1 MYAYF
6 DELGILRELV
16 NDTILRKGNNNSNK
30 VYVYFDNV
38 STIDGV
44 DFSFLKNGETESIYR
59 VGTKVRTCI
68 PYNKDRTLTY
78 FKEEKY
84 YDFYECD
91 LDIELLNVDGL
102 LKISASAYYTSGEK
116 KVALTLGEILVNVEN
131 SSVKVSTSI
140 TESDFAYLK
149 GIIATMEAL
158 NSNAITG
165 YVATLPPATNF
176 KENDIVALAKNGE
189 IRFYKVADDTFSLLA
204 YPSSVVANVST
215 AVDTPD
221 CTSLKI
227 GNTTYKVAG
236 PNYVLQQIA
245 KVYQNSAEV
254 VSSVDDV
261 VNEGVLYLVG
271 TTSPYDIYI
280 LENGQKIKLG
290 STQIDLSNYYT
301 KEEVNNTFA
310 TISELDNY
318 ITSAECEAT
327 YMPLTERANLQDKLV
342 SGFNIATINEQSLL
356 AQNKNFDLV
365 EKTTYESDKLNIP
378 TKLSVLNGDTVYL
391 NHNDTT
397 LPSSSVAFARI
408 NNKPIVANSLLDL
421 PTINFAVSEPL
432 TIDLPTTSGTN
443 ATIFEEMIQ
452 DPNSPMRTIVHIL
465 YNDKD
470 LYFRIKS
477 YDNTTYTFILTC
489 EYVDT
494 INNKETFVI
503 HTLKV
508 SKENGAYNM
517 TTKYINL

>member
-30 VYVYFDNV
+30 VYVYFDNL

-59 VGTKVRTCI
+59 VGTKVRTKI

-84 YDFYECD
+84 YDFYECN

-102 LKISASAYYTSGEK
+102 LHISASAYYTSGEQ
-116 KVALTLGEILVNVEN
+116 KVVLTLGEILVNVEN
-131 SSVKVSTSI
+131 SSVKI
-140 TESDFAYLK
+140 TTTITDSEYSYLK
-149 GIIATMEAL
+149 GIITTMEAL

-165 YVATLPPATNF
+165 YVATLPSVTNF

-189 IRFYKVADDTFSLLA
+189 IQFYKVANDTFSLLA
-204 YPSSVVANVST
+204 YPSSVEANVT
-215 AVDTPD
+215 ASFDDPD

-227 GNTTYKVAG
+227 GNKIYKVAG

-245 KVYQNSAEV
+245 KVYQNSCEV

-261 VNEGVLYLVG
+261 INEGVIYLVG

-280 LENGQKIKLG
+280 LEKGTKIKLG
-290 STQIDLSNYYT
+290 STTIDLSNYYT
-301 KEEVNNTFA
+301 KEETNNTFA
-310 TISELDNY
+310 TRSELNNY
-318 ITSAECEAT
+318 ITSAECETT
-327 YMPLTERANLQDKLV
+327 YIPQTERNNLQDKLV
-342 SGFNIATINEQSLL
+342 SGFNIATINETSLL
-356 AQNKNFDLV
+356 EQNKNFSLV
-365 EKTTYESDKLNIP
+365 ETATYESDKLNIP
-378 TKLSVLNGDTVYL
+378 TKLKTSDNLILL
-391 NHNDTT
+391 NHNDTS
-397 LPSSSVAFARI
+397 LPSSSIAVSMI
-408 NNKPIVANSLLDL
+408 NGKKIVADSNTGL
-421 PTINFAVSEPL
+421 PTFNIEVAEPL
-432 TIDLPTTSGTN
+432 MIYLPNTSGVD
-443 ATIFEEMIQ
+443 ASKFVEMID
-452 DPNSPMRTIVHIL
+452 DPNSPMRTIVEVP
-465 YNDKD
+465 YNDKT

-494 INNKETFVI
+494 INNKETFVV

-517 TTKYINL
+517 TTKFINL

>member
-30 VYVYFDNV
+30 VYVYFDNL

-44 DFSFLKNGETESIYR
+44 DFSFLKNGQTESIYR
-59 VGTKVRTCI
+59 VGTKVRTKI

-102 LKISASAYYTSGEK
+102 LHISASAYYTSGEQ
-116 KVALTLGEILVNVEN
+116 KVVLTLGEILVNVEN
-131 SSVKVSTSI
+131 SSVKI
-140 TESDFAYLK
+140 TTTITDSEYSYLK
-149 GIIATMEAL
+149 GIITTMEAL

-165 YVATLPPATNF
+165 YVATLPNVSNF

-189 IRFYKVADDTFSLLA
+189 IQFYKVANDTFSLLA
-204 YPSSVVANVST
+204 YPSSVSANVST

-227 GNTTYKVAG
+227 GNAIYKVAG
-236 PNYVLQQIA
+236 PNYVLQQIT

-261 VNEGVLYLVG
+261 INEGVLYLVG

-280 LENGQKIKLG
+280 LEKGVKIKLG
-290 STQIDLSNYYT
+290 STSIDLSNYYT
-301 KEEVNNTFA
+301 KEETNNTFA
-310 TISELDNY
+310 TLTELANY
-318 ITSAECEAT
+318 ITSAECETT
-327 YMPLTERANLQDKLV
+327 YMPLNERNNLQDKLV
-342 SGFNIATINEQSLL
+342 SGFNIATINETSLL
-356 AQNKNFDLV
+356 AQNKNFSLV
-365 EKTTYESDKLNIP
+365 ETATYESDKLNIP
-378 TKLSVLNGDTVYL
+378 TKLKTSDNLILL
-391 NHNDTT
+391 NHNDTS
-397 LPSSSVAFARI
+397 LPSSSIAVSMI
-408 NNKPIVANSLLDL
+408 NGKKIVADSNTTL
-421 PTINFAVSEPL
+421 PTFNIEVAEPL
-432 TIDLPTTSGTN
+432 NIFLPNTSGVDASKFT
-443 ATIFEEMIQ
+443 EMID
-452 DPNSPMRTIVHIL
+452 DPNSPMRTIVEVP
-465 YNDKD
+465 YNDKT

-477 YDNTTYTFILTC
+477 YDNTTYNFILTC

-494 INNKETFVI
+494 INSQETFVI
-503 HTLKV
+503 HTLKI

>member
-59 VGTKVRTCI
+59 VGTKVRTKI

-102 LKISASAYYTSGEK
+102 LHISASAYYTSGEQ
-116 KVALTLGEILVNVEN
+116 KVVLTLGEILVNVEN
-131 SSVKVSTSI
+131 SSVKI
-140 TESDFAYLK
+140 TTTITDSEFSYLK
-149 GIIATMEAL
+149 GIISTMEAL

-165 YVATLPPATNF
+165 YVATLPSVTNF

-189 IRFYKVADDTFSLLA
+189 IQFYKVANDTFSLLA
-204 YPSSVVANVST
+204 YPSSVTANVT
-215 AVDTPD
+215 AGFNDPD

-227 GNTTYKVAG
+227 GNKIYKVAG

-245 KVYQNSAEV
+245 KVYQNSYEV

-261 VNEGVLYLVG
+261 RNEGVMYLVG
-271 TTSPYDIYI
+271 TTSPYDLYI
-280 LENGQKIKLG
+280 IENGQKIKLG
-290 STQIDLSNYYT
+290 DTNVDLSDYYT
-301 KEEVNNTFA
+301 KEQVDNTFA
-310 TISELDNY
+310 TLSELDNY
-318 ITSAECEAT
+318 ITSAECEMT
-327 YMPLTERANLQDKLV
+327 YIPLTDKANLQDKLV
-342 SGFNIATINEQSLL
+342 SGFNIATINETSLL
-356 AQNKNFDLV
+356 AQNKNFSLV
-365 EKTTYESDKLNIP
+365 ETATYESDKLNIP
-378 TKLSVLNGDTVYL
+378 TGLKTSDNLIMLR
-391 NHNDTT
+391 HNDTN
-397 LPSSSVAFARI
+397 LPSSSIAVSMI
-408 NNKPIVANSLLDL
+408 NGKKIVADSNVAL
-421 PTINFAVSEPL
+421 PAFNIEVAEPL
-432 TIDLPTTSGTN
+432 TIDLPSTSGVIN
-443 ATIFEEMIQ
+443 ATKFEEMIN
-452 DPNSPMRTIVHIL
+452 DRNSPMRTIVLIN

-494 INNKETFVI
+494 INSQETFVI

-517 TTKYINL
+517 TTKFINL

>member
-30 VYVYFDNV
+30 VYVYFDNL

-59 VGTKVRTCI
+59 VGTKVRTKI

-102 LKISASAYYTSGEK
+102 LHISASAYYTSGSEK
-116 KVALTLGEILVNVEN
+116 VVLTLGEILVNVEN

-140 TESDFAYLK
+140 TDSEFSYLK

-189 IRFYKVADDTFSLLA
+189 IQFYQVANDTFSLLA
-204 YPSSVVANVST
+204 YPSSVEANVP
-215 AVDTPD
+215 AGFNDPD

-227 GNTTYKVAG
+227 GNAIYKVAG
-236 PNYVLQQIA
+236 PKYVLEQIA
-245 KVYQNSAEV
+245 KVYQNSCEV

-261 VNEGVLYLVG
+261 INEGVIYLVG
-271 TTSPYDIYI
+271 TTNPYDIYI

-290 STQIDLSNYYT
+290 STSIDLSNYYT
-301 KEEVNNTFA
+301 KEEANNTFA
-310 TISELDNY
+310 PLTELANY
-318 ITSAECEAT
+318 ITSAECAAT
-327 YMPLTERANLQDKLV
+327 YMPLTERNNLQDKLV
-342 SGFNIATINEQSLL
+342 SGFNIATINETSLL
-356 AQNKNFDLV
+356 AQNKNFELV

-378 TKLSVLNGDTVYL
+378 TKLKTSDNLILL
-391 NHNDTT
+391 NHNDTS
-397 LPSSSVAFARI
+397 LPSSSIAVSMI
-408 NNKPIVANSLLDL
+408 NGKKIVADDNMGL
-421 PTINFAVSEPL
+421 PTYNFEIAEPL
-432 TIDLPTTSGTN
+432 NIFLPNTSGVDASKFT
-443 ATIFEEMIQ
+443 EMID
-452 DPNSPMRTIVHIL
+452 DPNSPMRTIVEVP
-465 YNDKD
+465 YNDKN
-470 LYFRIKS
+470 LYFRIKA

-489 EYVDT
+489 EYVDLV
-494 INNKETFVI
+494 NSQETFVI

-517 TTKYINL
+517 TTKFINL

>member
-30 VYVYFDNV
+30 VYVYFDNL

-44 DFSFLKNGETESIYR
+44 DFSFLKNGQTESIYR
-59 VGTKVRTCI
+59 VGTKVRTKI

-102 LKISASAYYTSGEK
+102 LHISASAYYTSGEQ
-116 KVALTLGEILVNVEN
+116 KVVLTLGEILVNVEN
-131 SSVKVSTSI
+131 SSVKI
-140 TESDFAYLK
+140 TTTITDSEYSYLK
-149 GIIATMEAL
+149 GIITTMEAL

-165 YVATLPPATNF
+165 YVATLPSATNF

-189 IRFYKVADDTFSLLA
+189 IQFYKVANDTFSLLA
-204 YPSSVVANVST
+204 YPSSVSANVST

-227 GNTTYKVAG
+227 GNAIYKVAG

-261 VNEGVLYLVG
+261 INEGVLYLVG

-280 LENGQKIKLG
+280 LENGVKIKLG
-290 STQIDLSNYYT
+290 STSIDLSNYYT
-301 KEEVNNTFA
+301 KEEANNTFA
-310 TISELDNY
+310 TLSELNNY
-318 ITSAECEAT
+318 ITSAECETT
-327 YMPLTERANLQDKLV
+327 YMPLTERNNLQDKLV
-342 SGFNIATINEQSLL
+342 SGFNIATINETSLL
-356 AQNKNFDLV
+356 AQNKNFSLV
-365 EKTTYESDKLNIP
+365 ETATYESDKLNIP
-378 TKLSVLNGDTVYL
+378 TKLKTSDNLILL
-391 NHNDTT
+391 NHNDTS
-397 LPSSSVAFARI
+397 LPSSSIAVSMI
-408 NNKPIVANSLLDL
+408 NGKKIVADSNTTL
-421 PTINFAVSEPL
+421 PTFNIEVAEPL
-432 TIDLPTTSGTN
+432 NIFLPNTSGVDASKFT
-443 ATIFEEMIQ
+443 EMID
-452 DPNSPMRTIVHIL
+452 DPNSPMRTIVEVP
-465 YNDKD
+465 YNDKT

-477 YDNTTYTFILTC
+477 YDNTTYNFILTC

-494 INNKETFVI
+494 VNGQETFVI

>member
-6 DELGILRELV
+6 DEQGILRELV

-30 VYVYFDNV
+30 VYVYFDNL

-44 DFSFLKNGETESIYR
+44 DFSFLKNGQTESIYR
-59 VGTKVRTCI
+59 VGTKVRTKI

-102 LKISASAYYTSGEK
+102 LHISASAYYTSGEQ
-116 KVALTLGEILVNVEN
+116 KVVLTLGEILVNVEN
-131 SSVKVSTSI
+131 SSVKI
-140 TESDFAYLK
+140 TTTITDSEYSYLK
-149 GIIATMEAL
+149 GIIITMEAL

-165 YVATLPPATNF
+165 YVATLPSATNF

-189 IRFYKVADDTFSLLA
+189 IQFYKVANDTFSLLA
-204 YPSSVVANVST
+204 YPSSVSANVST

-227 GNTTYKVAG
+227 GNAIYKVAG

-271 TTSPYDIYI
+271 TQSPYDIYI
-280 LENGQKIKLG
+280 LEKGVKIKLG
-290 STQIDLSNYYT
+290 STSIDLSNYYT
-301 KEEVNNTFA
+301 KEETNNTFA
-310 TISELDNY
+310 TLTELANY
-318 ITSAECEAT
+318 ITSAECETT
-327 YMPLTERANLQDKLV
+327 YMPLTERNNLQDKLV
-342 SGFNIATINEQSLL
+342 SGFNIATINETSLL
-356 AQNKNFDLV
+356 AQNKNFSLV
-365 EKTTYESDKLNIP
+365 ETATYESDKLNIP
-378 TKLSVLNGDTVYL
+378 TKLKTSDNLILL
-391 NHNDTT
+391 NHNDTS
-397 LPSSSVAFARI
+397 LPSSSIAVSMI
-408 NNKPIVANSLLDL
+408 NGKKIVADSNTTL
-421 PTINFAVSEPL
+421 PTFNIEVAEPL
-432 TIDLPTTSGTN
+432 NIFLPNTSGVD
-443 ATIFEEMIQ
+443 ATKFEEMIQ
-452 DPNSPMRTIVHIL
+452 DPNSPMRTIVEVL
-465 YNDKD
+465 YNDKT

-494 INNKETFVI
+494 VNGQETFVI

>member
-30 VYVYFDNV
+30 VYVYFDNL

-44 DFSFLKNGETESIYR
+44 DFSFLKNGQTESIYR
-59 VGTKVRTCI
+59 VGTKVRTKI

-102 LKISASAYYTSGEK
+102 LHISASAYYTSGEQ
-116 KVALTLGEILVNVEN
+116 KVVLTLGEILVNVEN
-131 SSVKVSTSI
+131 SSVKI
-140 TESDFAYLK
+140 TTTITDSEYSYLK
-149 GIIATMEAL
+149 GIISTMEAL

-165 YVATLPPATNF
+165 YVATLPSATNF

-189 IRFYKVADDTFSLLA
+189 IQFYKVANDTFSLLA
-204 YPSSVVANVST
+204 YPSSVSANVST

-227 GNTTYKVAG
+227 GNAIYKVAG

-261 VNEGVLYLVG
+261 INEGVLYLVG
-271 TTSPYDIYI
+271 TQSPYDIYI
-280 LENGQKIKLG
+280 LEKGVKIKLG
-290 STQIDLSNYYT
+290 STSIDLSNYYT
-301 KEEVNNTFA
+301 KEETNNTFA
-310 TISELDNY
+310 TLSELNNY
-318 ITSAECEAT
+318 ITSAECETT
-327 YMPLTERANLQDKLV
+327 YMPLTERNNLQDKLV

-365 EKTTYESDKLNIP
+365 EKATYESDKLNIP
-378 TKLSVLNGDTVYL
+378 TKLKTSDNLILL
-391 NHNDTT
+391 NHNDTS
-397 LPSSSVAFARI
+397 LPSSSIAVSMI
-408 NNKPIVANSLLDL
+408 NGKKIVADSNTTL
-421 PTINFAVSEPL
+421 PTFNIEVAEPL
-432 TIDLPTTSGTN
+432 NIFLPNTSGVDASKFT
-443 ATIFEEMIQ
+443 EMID
-452 DPNSPMRTIVHIL
+452 DPNSPMRTIVEVP
-465 YNDKD
+465 YNDKT

-477 YDNTTYTFILTC
+477 YDNTTYNFILTC

-494 INNKETFVI
+494 INSQETFVI

-508 SKENGAYNM
+508 SKENGAYNI

>member
-30 VYVYFDNV
+30 VYVYFDNL

-44 DFSFLKNGETESIYR
+44 DFSFLKNGQTESIYR
-59 VGTKVRTCI
+59 VGTKVRTKI

-102 LKISASAYYTSGEK
+102 LHISASAYYTSGEQ
-116 KVALTLGEILVNVEN
+116 KVVLTLGEILVNVEN
-131 SSVKVSTSI
+131 SSVKI
-140 TESDFAYLK
+140 TTTITDSEYSYLK
-149 GIIATMEAL
+149 GIITTMEAL

-165 YVATLPPATNF
+165 YVATLPSATNF

-189 IRFYKVADDTFSLLA
+189 IQFYKVANDTFSLLA
-204 YPSSVVANVST
+204 YPSSVSANVST

-227 GNTTYKVAG
+227 GNAIYKVAG

-261 VNEGVLYLVG
+261 INEGVLYLVG
-271 TTSPYDIYI
+271 TQSPYDIYI
-280 LENGQKIKLG
+280 LEKGVKIKLG
-290 STQIDLSNYYT
+290 STSIDLSNYYT
-301 KEEVNNTFA
+301 KEEANNTFA
-310 TISELDNY
+310 TLSALNNY
-318 ITSAECEAT
+318 ITSAECETT
-327 YMPLTERANLQDKLV
+327 YMPLTERNNLQDKLV
-342 SGFNIATINEQSLL
+342 SGFNIATINETSLL
-356 AQNKNFDLV
+356 AQNKNFSLV
-365 EKTTYESDKLNIP
+365 ETATYESDKLNIP

-408 NNKPIVANSLLDL
+408 NDKPIVANSLINL
-421 PTINFAVSEPL
+421 PTVNIQVAEPL
-432 TIDLPTTSGTN
+432 TIDLPNTSGVN
-443 ATIFEEMIQ
+443 ATIFNEMIQ
-452 DPNSPMRTIVHIL
+452 DPNSPMRTIVHIT

-477 YDNTTYTFILTC
+477 YDNTTYNFILTC

-494 INNKETFVI
+494 INGQETFVI

>member
-30 VYVYFDNV
+30 VYVYFDNL

-59 VGTKVRTCI
+59 VGTKVRTKI

-102 LKISASAYYTSGEK
+102 LHISASAYYTSGSEK
-116 KVALTLGEILVNVEN
+116 VVLTLGEILVNVEN

-140 TESDFAYLK
+140 TDSEYSYLK
-149 GIIATMEAL
+149 GIITTMEAL

-165 YVATLPPATNF
+165 YVATLPSASNF

-189 IRFYKVADDTFSLLA
+189 IKFYQVANDTFSLLA
-204 YPSSVVANVST
+204 YPSSVEANVP
-215 AVDTPD
+215 AGFNDPD

-227 GNTTYKVAG
+227 GNAIYKVAG
-236 PNYVLQQIA
+236 PNFVLQQIA
-245 KVYQNSAEV
+245 KVYQNSCEV

-261 VNEGVLYLVG
+261 INEGVIYLVG

-280 LENGQKIKLG
+280 LEKGTKIKLG
-290 STQIDLSNYYT
+290 STTIDLSNYYT
-301 KEEVNNTFA
+301 KEETNNTFA
-310 TISELDNY
+310 PLTELANY
-318 ITSAECEAT
+318 ITSAECETT
-327 YMPLTERANLQDKLV
+327 YMPLTERNNLQDKLV

-356 AQNKNFDLV
+356 GQNKNFSLV
-365 EKTTYESDKLNIP
+365 ETATYESDKLNIP
-378 TKLSVLNGDTVYL
+378 TKLKTSDNLILL
-391 NHNDTT
+391 NHNDTN
-397 LPSSSVAFARI
+397 LPSSSIAVSMI
-408 NNKPIVANSLLDL
+408 NGKKIVADSNTGL
-421 PTINFAVSEPL
+421 PTYNFEVAEPL
-432 TIDLPTTSGTN
+432 NIFLPNTSGVDASKFT
-443 ATIFEEMIQ
+443 EMID
-452 DPNSPMRTIVHIL
+452 DPNSPMRTIVEVP
-465 YNDKD
+465 YNDKN

-489 EYVDT
+489 EYVDLV
-494 INNKETFVI
+494 NSQETFVI

-517 TTKYINL
+517 TTKFINL

>member
-30 VYVYFDNV
+30 VYVYFDNL

-44 DFSFLKNGETESIYR
+44 DFSFLKNGQTESIYR
-59 VGTKVRTCI
+59 VGTKVRTKI

-102 LKISASAYYTSGEK
+102 LHISASAYYTSGEQ
-116 KVALTLGEILVNVEN
+116 KVVLTLGEILVNVEN
-131 SSVKVSTSI
+131 SSVKI
-140 TESDFAYLK
+140 TTTITDSEYSYLK
-149 GIIATMEAL
+149 GIISTMEAL

-165 YVATLPPATNF
+165 YVATLPSATNF

-189 IRFYKVADDTFSLLA
+189 IQFYKVANDTFSLLA
-204 YPSSVVANVST
+204 YPSSVSANVST

-227 GNTTYKVAG
+227 GNTIYKVAG

-271 TTSPYDIYI
+271 TQSPYDIYI
-280 LENGQKIKLG
+280 LEKGVKIKLG
-290 STQIDLSNYYT
+290 STSIDLSNYYT
-301 KEEVNNTFA
+301 KEETNNTFA
-310 TISELDNY
+310 TLSELNNY
-318 ITSAECEAT
+318 ITSAECETT
-327 YMPLTERANLQDKLV
+327 YMPLTERNNLQDKLV
-342 SGFNIATINEQSLL
+342 SGFNIATINETSLL
-356 AQNKNFDLV
+356 AQNKNFSLV
-365 EKTTYESDKLNIP
+365 ETATYESDKLNIP
-378 TKLSVLNGDTVYL
+378 TKLKTSDNLILL
-391 NHNDTT
+391 NHNDTS
-397 LPSSSVAFARI
+397 LPSSSIAVSMI
-408 NNKPIVANSLLDL
+408 NGKKIVADSNTTL
-421 PTINFAVSEPL
+421 PTFNIEVAEPL
-432 TIDLPTTSGTN
+432 NIFLPNTSGVDASKFT
-443 ATIFEEMIQ
+443 EMID
-452 DPNSPMRTIVHIL
+452 DPNSPMRTIVEVL
-465 YNDKD
+465 YNDKT

-477 YDNTTYTFILTC
+477 YDNTTYNFILTC

-494 INNKETFVI
+494 VNGQETFVI

>member
-59 VGTKVRTCI
+59 VGTKVRTKI

-102 LKISASAYYTSGEK
+102 LRISASAYYTSGSEK
-116 KVALTLGEILVNVEN
+116 VVLTLGEILVNVEN
-131 SSVKVSTSI
+131 SSVKI
-140 TESDFAYLK
+140 TTTITDSEYSYLK
-149 GIIATMEAL
+149 GIITTMEAL

-165 YVATLPPATNF
+165 YVATLPSATNF

-189 IRFYKVADDTFSLLA
+189 IQFYKVANDTFSLLA
-204 YPSSVVANVST
+204 YPSSVTANVT
-215 AVDTPD
+215 ASFDDPD

-227 GNTTYKVAG
+227 GNKTYKVAG

-245 KVYQNSAEV
+245 KVYQNSCEV
-254 VSSVDDV
+254 VSSVDNV
-261 VNEGVLYLVG
+261 VNEGVIYLVG

-280 LENGQKIKLG
+280 LENGVKIKLG
-290 STQIDLSNYYT
+290 STSIDLSNYYT
-301 KEEVNNTFA
+301 KEEANNTFA
-310 TISELDNY
+310 PLTELANY
-318 ITSAECEAT
+318 ITSAECETT
-327 YMPLTERANLQDKLV
+327 YMPLTERNNLQDKLV

-356 AQNKNFDLV
+356 AQNKNFSLV
-365 EKTTYESDKLNIP
+365 ETATYESDKLNIP
-378 TKLSVLNGDTVYL
+378 TKLKTRDNLILL
-391 NHNDTT
+391 NHNDTN
-397 LPSSSVAFARI
+397 LPSSSIAVSMI
-408 NNKPIVANSLLDL
+408 NGKKIVADSNTGL
-421 PTINFAVSEPL
+421 PTFNIEVAEPL
-432 TIDLPTTSGTN
+432 NIFLPNTSGVD
-443 ATIFEEMIQ
+443 ASKFVEMID
-452 DPNSPMRTIVHIL
+452 DPNSPMRTIVEVP

-517 TTKYINL
+517 TTKFINL

>member
-30 VYVYFDNV
+30 VYVYFDNL

-44 DFSFLKNGETESIYR
+44 DFSFLKNGQTESIYR
-59 VGTKVRTCI
+59 VGTKVRTKI

-102 LKISASAYYTSGEK
+102 LHISASAYYTSGEQ
-116 KVALTLGEILVNVEN
+116 KVVLTLGEILVNVEN
-131 SSVKVSTSI
+131 SSVKI
-140 TESDFAYLK
+140 TTTITDSEYSYLK
-149 GIIATMEAL
+149 GIITTMEAL

-165 YVATLPPATNF
+165 YVATLPSATNF

-189 IRFYKVADDTFSLLA
+189 IQFYKVANDTFSLLA
-204 YPSSVVANVST
+204 YPSSVSANVST

-227 GNTTYKVAG
+227 GNAIYKVAG

-261 VNEGVLYLVG
+261 INEGVLYLVG

-280 LENGQKIKLG
+280 LENGVKIKLG
-290 STQIDLSNYYT
+290 STSIDLSNYYT
-301 KEEVNNTFA
+301 KEEANNTFA
-310 TISELDNY
+310 TLSALNNY
-318 ITSAECEAT
+318 ITSAECETT
-327 YMPLTERANLQDKLV
+327 YMPLTERNNLQDKLV
-342 SGFNIATINEQSLL
+342 SGFNIATINETSLL
-356 AQNKNFDLV
+356 AQNKNFSLV
-365 EKTTYESDKLNIP
+365 ETATYESDKLNIP
-378 TKLSVLNGDTVYL
+378 TKLKTSDNLILL
-391 NHNDTT
+391 NHNDTS
-397 LPSSSVAFARI
+397 LPSSSIAVSMI
-408 NNKPIVANSLLDL
+408 NGKKIVADSNTTL
-421 PTINFAVSEPL
+421 PTFNIEVAEPL
-432 TIDLPTTSGTN
+432 NIFLPNTSGVDASKFT
-443 ATIFEEMIQ
+443 EMID
-452 DPNSPMRTIVHIL
+452 DPNSPMRTIVEVP
-465 YNDKD
+465 YNDKT

-477 YDNTTYTFILTC
+477 YDNTTYNFILTC

-494 INNKETFVI
+494 VNGQETFVI

>member
-30 VYVYFDNV
+30 VYVYFDNL

-44 DFSFLKNGETESIYR
+44 DFSFLKNGQTESIYR
-59 VGTKVRTCI
+59 VGTKVRTKI

-102 LKISASAYYTSGEK
+102 LHISASAYYTSGEQ
-116 KVALTLGEILVNVEN
+116 KVVLTLGEILVNVEN
-131 SSVKVSTSI
+131 SSVKI
-140 TESDFAYLK
+140 TTTITDSEYSYLK
-149 GIIATMEAL
+149 GIITTMEAL

-165 YVATLPPATNF
+165 YVATLPSATNF

-189 IRFYKVADDTFSLLA
+189 IQFYKVANDTFSLLA
-204 YPSSVVANVST
+204 YPSSVSANVST

-227 GNTTYKVAG
+227 GNAIYKVAG

-280 LENGQKIKLG
+280 LEKGTKIKLG
-290 STQIDLSNYYT
+290 STSIDLSNYYT
-301 KEEVNNTFA
+301 KEETNNTFA
-310 TISELDNY
+310 TLSELNNY
-318 ITSAECEAT
+318 ITSAECETT
-327 YMPLTERANLQDKLV
+327 YMPLTERNNLQDKLV
-342 SGFNIATINEQSLL
+342 SGFNIATINETSLL
-356 AQNKNFDLV
+356 AQNKNFSLV
-365 EKTTYESDKLNIP
+365 ETATYESDKLNIP
-378 TKLSVLNGDTVYL
+378 TKLKTSDNLILL
-391 NHNDTT
+391 NHNDTS
-397 LPSSSVAFARI
+397 LPSSSIAVSMI
-408 NNKPIVANSLLDL
+408 NGKKIVADSNTTL
-421 PTINFAVSEPL
+421 PTFNIEVAEPL
-432 TIDLPTTSGTN
+432 NIFLPNTSGVDASKFT
-443 ATIFEEMIQ
+443 EMID
-452 DPNSPMRTIVHIL
+452 DPNSPMRTIVEVP
-465 YNDKD
+465 YNDKT

-477 YDNTTYTFILTC
+477 YDNTTYNFILTC

-494 INNKETFVI
+494 INSQETFVI

>member
-30 VYVYFDNV
+30 VYVYFDNL

-44 DFSFLKNGETESIYR
+44 DFSFLKNGQTESIYR
-59 VGTKVRTCI
+59 VGTKVRTKI

-102 LKISASAYYTSGEK
+102 LHISASAYYTSGEQ
-116 KVALTLGEILVNVEN
+116 KVVLTLGEILVNVEN
-131 SSVKVSTSI
+131 SSVKI
-140 TESDFAYLK
+140 TTTITDSEYSYLK
-149 GIIATMEAL
+149 GIITTMEAL

-165 YVATLPPATNF
+165 YVATLPSATNF

-189 IRFYKVADDTFSLLA
+189 IQFYKVANDTFSLLA
-204 YPSSVVANVST
+204 YPSSVSANVST

-227 GNTTYKVAG
+227 GNAIYKVAG

-261 VNEGVLYLVG
+261 INEGVLYLVG
-271 TTSPYDIYI
+271 TQSPYDIYI
-280 LENGQKIKLG
+280 LEKGVKIKLG
-290 STQIDLSNYYT
+290 STSIDLSNYYT
-301 KEEVNNTFA
+301 KEEANNTFA
-310 TISELDNY
+310 TRSELNNY
-318 ITSAECEAT
+318 ITSAECETT
-327 YMPLTERANLQDKLV
+327 YMPLTERNNLQDKLV

-356 AQNKNFDLV
+356 AQNKNFSLV
-365 EKTTYESDKLNIP
+365 ETATYESDKLNIP
-378 TKLSVLNGDTVYL
+378 TKLKTSDNLILL
-391 NHNDTT
+391 NHNDTS
-397 LPSSSVAFARI
+397 LPSSSIAVSMI
-408 NNKPIVANSLLDL
+408 NGKKIVADSNTTL
-421 PTINFAVSEPL
+421 PTFNIEVAEPL
-432 TIDLPTTSGTN
+432 NIFLPNTSGVDASKFT
-443 ATIFEEMIQ
+443 EMID
-452 DPNSPMRTIVHIL
+452 DPNSPMRTIVEVP
-465 YNDKD
+465 YNDKT

-477 YDNTTYTFILTC
+477 YDNTTYNFILTC

-494 INNKETFVI
+494 VNGQETFVI

>member
-30 VYVYFDNV
+30 VYVYFDNL

-44 DFSFLKNGETESIYR
+44 DFSFLKNGQTESIYR
-59 VGTKVRTCI
+59 VGTKVRTKI

-102 LKISASAYYTSGEK
+102 LHISASAYYTSGEQ
-116 KVALTLGEILVNVEN
+116 KVVLTLGEILVNVEN
-131 SSVKVSTSI
+131 SSVKI
-140 TESDFAYLK
+140 TTTITDSEYSYLK
-149 GIIATMEAL
+149 GIITTMEAL

-165 YVATLPPATNF
+165 YVATLPSATNF

-189 IRFYKVADDTFSLLA
+189 IQFYKVANDTFSLLA
-204 YPSSVVANVST
+204 YPSSVSANVST

-227 GNTTYKVAG
+227 GNAIYKVAG

-261 VNEGVLYLVG
+261 INEGVLYLVG
-271 TTSPYDIYI
+271 TQSPYDIYI
-280 LENGQKIKLG
+280 LEKGVKIKLG
-290 STQIDLSNYYT
+290 STSIDLSNYYT
-301 KEEVNNTFA
+301 KEETNNTFA
-310 TISELDNY
+310 TLTELNNY
-318 ITSAECEAT
+318 ITSAECETT
-327 YMPLTERANLQDKLV
+327 YMPLTERNNLQDKLV
-342 SGFNIATINEQSLL
+342 SGFNIATINETSLL
-356 AQNKNFDLV
+356 AQNKNFSLV
-365 EKTTYESDKLNIP
+365 ETATYESDKLNIP
-378 TKLSVLNGDTVYL
+378 TKLKTSDNLILL
-391 NHNDTT
+391 NHNDTS
-397 LPSSSVAFARI
+397 LPSSSIAVSMI
-408 NNKPIVANSLLDL
+408 NGKKIVADSNTTL
-421 PTINFAVSEPL
+421 PTFNIEVAEPL
-432 TIDLPTTSGTN
+432 NIFLPNTSGVDASKFT
-443 ATIFEEMIQ
+443 EMID
-452 DPNSPMRTIVHIL
+452 DPNSPMRTIVEVP
-465 YNDKD
+465 YNDKT

-477 YDNTTYTFILTC
+477 YDNTTYNFILTC

-494 INNKETFVI
+494 INGQETFVI

>member
-30 VYVYFDNV
+30 VYVYFDNL

-44 DFSFLKNGETESIYR
+44 DFSFLKNGQTESIYR
-59 VGTKVRTCI
+59 VGTKVRTKI

-102 LKISASAYYTSGEK
+102 LHISASAYYTSGEQ
-116 KVALTLGEILVNVEN
+116 KVVLTLGEILVNVEN
-131 SSVKVSTSI
+131 SSVKI
-140 TESDFAYLK
+140 TTTITDSEYSYLK
-149 GIIATMEAL
+149 GIISTMEAL

-165 YVATLPPATNF
+165 YVATLPSATNF

-189 IRFYKVADDTFSLLA
+189 IQFYKVANDTFSLLA
-204 YPSSVVANVST
+204 YPSSVSANVST

-227 GNTTYKVAG
+227 GNAIYKVAG

-280 LENGQKIKLG
+280 LENGVKIKLG
-290 STQIDLSNYYT
+290 STSIDLSNYYT
-301 KEEVNNTFA
+301 KEETNNTFA
-310 TISELDNY
+310 TLSELNNY
-318 ITSAECEAT
+318 ITSAECETT
-327 YMPLTERANLQDKLV
+327 YMPLTERNNLQDKLV
-342 SGFNIATINEQSLL
+342 SGFNIATINETSLL
-356 AQNKNFDLV
+356 AQNKNFSLV
-365 EKTTYESDKLNIP
+365 ETATYESDKLNIP
-378 TKLSVLNGDTVYL
+378 TKLKTSDNLILL
-391 NHNDTT
+391 NHNDTS
-397 LPSSSVAFARI
+397 LPSSSIAVSMI
-408 NNKPIVANSLLDL
+408 NGKKIVADSNTTL
-421 PTINFAVSEPL
+421 PSFNIQVAEPL
-432 TIDLPTTSGTN
+432 NIFLPNTSGVDASKFT
-443 ATIFEEMIQ
+443 EMID
-452 DPNSPMRTIVHIL
+452 DPNSPMRTIVEVP
-465 YNDKD
+465 YNDKT

-477 YDNTTYTFILTC
+477 YDNTTYNFILTC

-494 INNKETFVI
+494 INSQETFVI
-503 HTLKV
+503 HTLKI

>member
-6 DELGILRELV
+6 DEQGILRELV

-30 VYVYFDNV
+30 VYVYFDNL

-44 DFSFLKNGETESIYR
+44 DFSFLKNGQTESIYR
-59 VGTKVRTCI
+59 VGTKVRTKI

-102 LKISASAYYTSGEK
+102 LHISASAYYTSGEQ
-116 KVALTLGEILVNVEN
+116 KVVLTLGEILVNVEN
-131 SSVKVSTSI
+131 SSVKI
-140 TESDFAYLK
+140 TTTITDSEYSYLK
-149 GIIATMEAL
+149 GIITTMEAL

-165 YVATLPPATNF
+165 YVATLPNVSNF

-189 IRFYKVADDTFSLLA
+189 IQFYKVANDTFSLLA
-204 YPSSVVANVST
+204 YPSSVSANVST

-227 GNTTYKVAG
+227 GNTIYKVAG

-280 LENGQKIKLG
+280 LEKGVKIKLG
-290 STQIDLSNYYT
+290 STSIDLSNYYT
-301 KEEVNNTFA
+301 KEETNNTFA
-310 TISELDNY
+310 TLSALNNY
-318 ITSAECEAT
+318 ITSAECETT
-327 YMPLTERANLQDKLV
+327 YMPLTERNNLQDKLV
-342 SGFNIATINEQSLL
+342 SGFNIATINETSLL
-356 AQNKNFDLV
+356 AQNKNFSLV
-365 EKTTYESDKLNIP
+365 ETATYESDKLNIP
-378 TKLSVLNGDTVYL
+378 TKLKTSDNLILL
-391 NHNDTT
+391 NHNDTS
-397 LPSSSVAFARI
+397 LPSSSIAVSMI
-408 NNKPIVANSLLDL
+408 NGKKIVADSNTTL
-421 PTINFAVSEPL
+421 PTFNIEVAEPL
-432 TIDLPTTSGTN
+432 NIFLPNTSGVDASKFT
-443 ATIFEEMIQ
+443 EMID
-452 DPNSPMRTIVHIL
+452 DPNSPMRTIVEVP
-465 YNDKD
+465 YNDKT

-489 EYVDT
+489 
-494 INNKETFVI
+494 
-503 HTLKV
+503 
-508 SKENGAYNM
+508 
-517 TTKYINL
+517 

>member
-6 DELGILRELV
+6 DEQGILRELV

-30 VYVYFDNV
+30 VYVYFDNL

-44 DFSFLKNGETESIYR
+44 DFSFLKNGQTESIYR
-59 VGTKVRTCI
+59 VGTKVRTKI

-102 LKISASAYYTSGEK
+102 LHISASAYYTSGEQ
-116 KVALTLGEILVNVEN
+116 KVVLTLGEILVNVEN
-131 SSVKVSTSI
+131 SSVKI
-140 TESDFAYLK
+140 TTTITDSEYSYLK
-149 GIIATMEAL
+149 GIISTMEAL

-165 YVATLPPATNF
+165 YVATLPSATNF

-189 IRFYKVADDTFSLLA
+189 IQFYKVANDTFSLLA
-204 YPSSVVANVST
+204 YPSSVSANVST

-227 GNTTYKVAG
+227 GNAIYKVAG

-261 VNEGVLYLVG
+261 INEGVLYLVG
-271 TTSPYDIYI
+271 TQSPYDIYI
-280 LENGQKIKLG
+280 LENGVKIKLG
-290 STQIDLSNYYT
+290 STSIDLSNYYT
-301 KEEVNNTFA
+301 KEEANNTFA
-310 TISELDNY
+310 TLSELNNY
-318 ITSAECEAT
+318 ITSAECETT
-327 YMPLTERANLQDKLV
+327 YMPLTERNNLQDKLV
-342 SGFNIATINEQSLL
+342 SGFNIATINETSLL
-356 AQNKNFDLV
+356 AQNKNFSLV
-365 EKTTYESDKLNIP
+365 ETATYESDKLNIP
-378 TKLSVLNGDTVYL
+378 TKLKTSDNLILL
-391 NHNDTT
+391 NHNDTS
-397 LPSSSVAFARI
+397 LPSSSIAVSMI
-408 NNKPIVANSLLDL
+408 NGKKIVADSNTTL
-421 PTINFAVSEPL
+421 PTFNIEVAEPL
-432 TIDLPTTSGTN
+432 NIFLPNTSGVDASKFT
-443 ATIFEEMIQ
+443 EMID
-452 DPNSPMRTIVHIL
+452 DPNSPMRTIVEVP
-465 YNDKD
+465 YNDKT

-477 YDNTTYTFILTC
+477 YDNTTYNFILTC

-494 INNKETFVI
+494 INGQETFVI

>member
-30 VYVYFDNV
+30 VYVYFDNL

-44 DFSFLKNGETESIYR
+44 DFSFLKNGQTESIYR
-59 VGTKVRTCI
+59 VGTKVRTKI

-102 LKISASAYYTSGEK
+102 LHISASAYYTSGEQ
-116 KVALTLGEILVNVEN
+116 KVVLTLGEILVNVEN
-131 SSVKVSTSI
+131 SSVKI
-140 TESDFAYLK
+140 TTTITDSEYSYLK
-149 GIIATMEAL
+149 GIITTMEAL

-165 YVATLPPATNF
+165 YVATLPSATNF

-189 IRFYKVADDTFSLLA
+189 IQFYKVANDTFSLLA
-204 YPSSVVANVST
+204 YPSSVSANVST

-227 GNTTYKVAG
+227 GNTIYKVAG

-254 VSSVDDV
+254 VSSIDDV

-271 TTSPYDIYI
+271 TSSPYDIYI
-280 LENGQKIKLG
+280 LEKGVKIKLG
-290 STQIDLSNYYT
+290 STSIDLSNYYT
-301 KEEVNNTFA
+301 KEEANNTFA
-310 TISELDNY
+310 TLSELNNY
-318 ITSAECEAT
+318 ITSAECETT
-327 YMPLTERANLQDKLV
+327 YMPLTERNNLQDKLV
-342 SGFNIATINEQSLL
+342 SGFNIATINETSLL

-378 TKLSVLNGDTVYL
+378 TKLKTSDNLIFL
-391 NHNDTT
+391 NHNVTS
-397 LPSSSVAFARI
+397 LPSSSIAVSMI
-408 NNKPIVANSLLDL
+408 NGKKIVADSNTTL
-421 PTINFAVSEPL
+421 PTFNIEVAEPL
-432 TIDLPTTSGTN
+432 NIFLPNTSGVDASKFT
-443 ATIFEEMIQ
+443 EMID
-452 DPNSPMRTIVHIL
+452 DPNSPMRTIVEVL
-465 YNDKD
+465 YNDKT

-494 INNKETFVI
+494 INGQETFVI

-508 SKENGAYNM
+508 SKENGAYNI

>member
-30 VYVYFDNV
+30 VYVYFDNL

-44 DFSFLKNGETESIYR
+44 DFSFLKNGQTESIYR
-59 VGTKVRTCI
+59 VGTKVRTKI

-102 LKISASAYYTSGEK
+102 LHISASAYYTSGEQ
-116 KVALTLGEILVNVEN
+116 KVVLTLGEILVNVEN
-131 SSVKVSTSI
+131 SSVKI
-140 TESDFAYLK
+140 TTTITDSEYSYLK
-149 GIIATMEAL
+149 GIITTMEAL

-165 YVATLPPATNF
+165 YVATLPSATNF

-189 IRFYKVADDTFSLLA
+189 IQFYKVANDTFSLLA
-204 YPSSVVANVST
+204 YPSSVSANVST
-215 AVDTPD
+215 AIDTPD

-227 GNTTYKVAG
+227 GNAIYKVAG

-261 VNEGVLYLVG
+261 INEGVLYLVG
-271 TTSPYDIYI
+271 TQSPYDIYI
-280 LENGQKIKLG
+280 LEKGVKIKLG
-290 STQIDLSNYYT
+290 STSIDLSNYYT
-301 KEEVNNTFA
+301 KEEANNTFA
-310 TISELDNY
+310 TRSELNNY
-318 ITSAECEAT
+318 ITSAECETT
-327 YMPLTERANLQDKLV
+327 YMPLTERNNLQDKLV
-342 SGFNIATINEQSLL
+342 SGFNIATINETSLL

-365 EKTTYESDKLNIP
+365 EKATYESDKLNIP
-378 TKLSVLNGDTVYL
+378 TKLKTSDNLILL
-391 NHNDTT
+391 NHNDTS
-397 LPSSSVAFARI
+397 LPSSSIAVSMI
-408 NNKPIVANSLLDL
+408 NGKKIVADSNTTL
-421 PTINFAVSEPL
+421 PTFNIEVAEPL
-432 TIDLPTTSGTN
+432 NIFLPNTSGVDASKFT
-443 ATIFEEMIQ
+443 EMID
-452 DPNSPMRTIVHIL
+452 DPNSPMRTIVEVP
-465 YNDKD
+465 YNDKT

-477 YDNTTYTFILTC
+477 YDNTTYNFILTC

-494 INNKETFVI
+494 VNGQETFVI

>member
-30 VYVYFDNV
+30 VYVYFDNL

-102 LKISASAYYTSGEK
+102 LHISASAYYTSGEQ
-116 KVALTLGEILVNVEN
+116 KVVLTLGEILVNVEN
-131 SSVKVSTSI
+131 SSVKITTSI
-140 TESDFAYLK
+140 TESEFTYLK

-165 YVATLPPATNF
+165 YVGTLPNVSNF

-189 IRFYKVADDTFSLLA
+189 ISFYKVADDTFSLLA
-204 YPSSVVANVST
+204 YPTSVSANVST
-215 AVDTPD
+215 AFDTPD

-227 GNTTYKVAG
+227 GNATYKVAG
-236 PNYVLQQIA
+236 PKYVLEQIA
-245 KVYQNSAEV
+245 KVYQNSYEV

-261 VNEGVLYLVG
+261 IHEGVMYLVG
-271 TTSPYDIYI
+271 TTSPYDLYI

-290 STQIDLSNYYT
+290 DTNVDLSNYYT
-301 KEEVNNTFA
+301 KEQVDNTFA
-310 TISELDNY
+310 TLSELDNY

-342 SGFNIATINEQSLL
+342 SGFNIATINETSLL
-356 AQNKNFDLV
+356 AQNKNFELV

-391 NHNDTT
+391 NHNDRT

-408 NNKPIVANSLLDL
+408 NNKSIVANSLMDL

-432 TIDLPTTSGTN
+432 TIDLPNTSGTN
-443 ATIFEEMIQ
+443 ATIFEEMFQ
-452 DPNSPMRTIVHIL
+452 DINSPMRTIVHIF

-470 LYFRIKS
+470 LYFRMKCL
-477 YDNTTYTFILTC
+477 DNTTHTFILTC

-494 INNKETFVI
+494 INSQETFVI

>member
-30 VYVYFDNV
+30 VYVYFDNL

-44 DFSFLKNGETESIYR
+44 DFSFLKNGQTESIYR
-59 VGTKVRTCI
+59 VGTKVRTKI

-102 LKISASAYYTSGEK
+102 LHISASAYYTSGEQ
-116 KVALTLGEILVNVEN
+116 KVVLTLGEILVNVEN
-131 SSVKVSTSI
+131 SSVKI
-140 TESDFAYLK
+140 TTTITDSEYSYLK
-149 GIIATMEAL
+149 GIITTMEAL

-165 YVATLPPATNF
+165 YVATLPSATNF

-189 IRFYKVADDTFSLLA
+189 IQFYKVANDTFSLLA
-204 YPSSVVANVST
+204 YPSSVSANVST

-227 GNTTYKVAG
+227 GNAIYKVAG

-280 LENGQKIKLG
+280 LEKGVKIKLG
-290 STQIDLSNYYT
+290 STSIDLSNYYT
-301 KEEVNNTFA
+301 KEETNNTFA
-310 TISELDNY
+310 TRSELANY
-318 ITSAECEAT
+318 ITSAECETT
-327 YMPLTERANLQDKLV
+327 YMPLTERNNLQDKLV
-342 SGFNIATINEQSLL
+342 SGFNIATINETSLL

-365 EKTTYESDKLNIP
+365 EKATYESDKLNIP
-378 TKLSVLNGDTVYL
+378 TKLKTSDNLILL
-391 NHNDTT
+391 NHNDTS
-397 LPSSSVAFARI
+397 LPSSSIAVSMI
-408 NNKPIVANSLLDL
+408 NGKKIVADSNTTL
-421 PTINFAVSEPL
+421 PTFNIQVAEPL
-432 TIDLPTTSGTN
+432 NIFLPNTSGVDASKFT
-443 ATIFEEMIQ
+443 EMID
-452 DPNSPMRTIVHIL
+452 DPNSPMRTIVEVP
-465 YNDKD
+465 YNDKT

-477 YDNTTYTFILTC
+477 YDNTTYNFILTC

-494 INNKETFVI
+494 INSQETFVI
-503 HTLKV
+503 HILKV

>member
-30 VYVYFDNV
+30 VYVYFDNL

-44 DFSFLKNGETESIYR
+44 DFSFLKNGQTESIYR
-59 VGTKVRTCI
+59 VGTKVRTKI

-102 LKISASAYYTSGEK
+102 LHISASAYYTSGEQ
-116 KVALTLGEILVNVEN
+116 KVVLTLGEILVNVEN
-131 SSVKVSTSI
+131 SSVKI
-140 TESDFAYLK
+140 TTTITDSEYSYLK
-149 GIIATMEAL
+149 GIITTMEAL

-165 YVATLPPATNF
+165 YVATLPSATNF

-189 IRFYKVADDTFSLLA
+189 IQFYKVANDTFSLLA
-204 YPSSVVANVST
+204 YPSSVSANVST
-215 AVDTPD
+215 AIDTPD

-227 GNTTYKVAG
+227 GNAIYKVAG

-261 VNEGVLYLVG
+261 INEGVLYLVG
-271 TTSPYDIYI
+271 TQSPYDIYI
-280 LENGQKIKLG
+280 LEKGVKIKLG
-290 STQIDLSNYYT
+290 STSIDLSNYYT
-301 KEEVNNTFA
+301 KEEANNTFA
-310 TISELDNY
+310 TRSELNNY
-318 ITSAECEAT
+318 ITSAECETT
-327 YMPLTERANLQDKLV
+327 YMPLTERNNLQDKLV
-342 SGFNIATINEQSLL
+342 SGFNIATINETSLL

-365 EKTTYESDKLNIP
+365 EKATYESDKLNIP
-378 TKLSVLNGDTVYL
+378 TKLKTSDNLILL
-391 NHNDTT
+391 NHNDTS
-397 LPSSSVAFARI
+397 LPSSSIAVSMI
-408 NNKPIVANSLLDL
+408 NGKKIVADSNTTL
-421 PTINFAVSEPL
+421 PSFNIQVAEPL
-432 TIDLPTTSGTN
+432 NIFLPNTSGVDASKFT
-443 ATIFEEMIQ
+443 EMID
-452 DPNSPMRTIVHIL
+452 DPNSPMRTIVEVP
-465 YNDKD
+465 YNDKT

-477 YDNTTYTFILTC
+477 YDNTTYNFILTC

-494 INNKETFVI
+494 VNGQETFVI

>member
-30 VYVYFDNV
+30 VYVYFDNL

-44 DFSFLKNGETESIYR
+44 DFSFLKNGQTESIYR
-59 VGTKVRTCI
+59 VGTKVKTKI

-102 LKISASAYYTSGEK
+102 LHISASAYYTSGEQ
-116 KVALTLGEILVNVEN
+116 KVVLTLGEILVNVEN
-131 SSVKVSTSI
+131 SSVKI
-140 TESDFAYLK
+140 TTTITDSEYSYLK
-149 GIIATMEAL
+149 GIITTMEAL

-165 YVATLPPATNF
+165 YVATLPSATNF

-189 IRFYKVADDTFSLLA
+189 IQFYKVANDTFSLLA
-204 YPSSVVANVST
+204 YPSSVSANVST

-227 GNTTYKVAG
+227 GNTIYKVAG

-245 KVYQNSAEV
+245 KVYQNSCEV

-271 TTSPYDIYI
+271 TQSPYDIYI
-280 LENGQKIKLG
+280 LEKGVKIKLG
-290 STQIDLSNYYT
+290 STSIDLSNYYT
-301 KEEVNNTFA
+301 KEETNNTFA
-310 TISELDNY
+310 TLSELANY
-318 ITSAECEAT
+318 ITSAECETT
-327 YMPLTERANLQDKLV
+327 YMPLTERNNLQDKLV
-342 SGFNIATINEQSLL
+342 SGFNIATINETSLL
-356 AQNKNFDLV
+356 AQNKNFSLV
-365 EKTTYESDKLNIP
+365 ETATYESDKLNIP
-378 TKLSVLNGDTVYL
+378 TKLKTSDNLILL
-391 NHNDTT
+391 NHNDTS
-397 LPSSSVAFARI
+397 LPSSSIAVSMI
-408 NNKPIVANSLLDL
+408 NGKKIVADSNTTL
-421 PTINFAVSEPL
+421 PTFNIEVAEPL
-432 TIDLPTTSGTN
+432 NIFLPNTSGVDASKFT
-443 ATIFEEMIQ
+443 EMID
-452 DPNSPMRTIVHIL
+452 DPNSPMRTIVEVL
-465 YNDKD
+465 YNDKT

-494 INNKETFVI
+494 INGQETFVI

>member
-30 VYVYFDNV
+30 VYVYFDNL

-59 VGTKVRTCI
+59 VGTKVRTKI

-102 LKISASAYYTSGEK
+102 LRISASAYYTSGEQ
-116 KVALTLGEILVNVEN
+116 KVVLTLGEILVNVEN
-131 SSVKVSTSI
+131 SSVKVSTTI
-140 TESDFAYLK
+140 TDSEYSYLK
-149 GIIATMEAL
+149 GIITTMEAL

-165 YVATLPPATNF
+165 YVATLPNVSNF

-189 IRFYKVADDTFSLLA
+189 IQFYKVANDTFSLLA
-204 YPSSVVANVST
+204 YPSSVSANVP
-215 AVDTPD
+215 AGFNDPD

-227 GNTTYKVAG
+227 GNTIYKVAG
-236 PNYVLQQIA
+236 PKYVLEQIA
-245 KVYQNSAEV
+245 KVYQNSYEV

-261 VNEGVLYLVG
+261 IHEGVMYLVG
-271 TTSPYDIYI
+271 TQSPYDLYI
-280 LENGQKIKLG
+280 LENGQKINLG
-290 STQIDLSNYYT
+290 DTNVDLSNYYT
-301 KEEVNNTFA
+301 KEETNNTFA
-310 TISELDNY
+310 TRSELANY
-318 ITSAECEAT
+318 ITSAQCEAT
-327 YMPLTERANLQDKLV
+327 YMPLTERNNLQDKLV
-342 SGFNIATINEQSLL
+342 SGFNIATINETSLL
-356 AQNKNFDLV
+356 GQNKNFSLV
-365 EKTTYESDKLNIP
+365 ETATYESDKLNIP
-378 TKLSVLNGDTVYL
+378 TKLKTSDNLILL
-391 NHNDTT
+391 NHNDTS
-397 LPSSSVAFARI
+397 LPSSSIAVSMI
-408 NNKPIVANSLLDL
+408 NGKKIVADNNMGL
-421 PTINFAVSEPL
+421 PTLNFEVAEPL
-432 TIDLPTTSGTN
+432 TINLPNTSGVN

-452 DPNSPMRTIVHIL
+452 DPNSPMRTIVHIN

-517 TTKYINL
+517 TTKFINL

>member
-6 DELGILRELV
+6 DEQGILRELV

-30 VYVYFDNV
+30 VYVYFDNL

-44 DFSFLKNGETESIYR
+44 DFSFLKNGQTESIYR
-59 VGTKVRTCI
+59 VGTKVRTKI

-102 LKISASAYYTSGEK
+102 LHISASAYYTSGEQ
-116 KVALTLGEILVNVEN
+116 KVVLTLGEILVNVEN
-131 SSVKVSTSI
+131 SSVKI
-140 TESDFAYLK
+140 TTTITDSEYSYLK
-149 GIIATMEAL
+149 GIITTMEAL

-165 YVATLPPATNF
+165 YVATLPSATNF

-189 IRFYKVADDTFSLLA
+189 IQFYKVANDTFSLLA
-204 YPSSVVANVST
+204 YPSSVSANVST

-227 GNTTYKVAG
+227 GNAIYKVAG

-261 VNEGVLYLVG
+261 INEGVLYLVG

-280 LENGQKIKLG
+280 LENGVKIKLG
-290 STQIDLSNYYT
+290 STSIDLSNYYT
-301 KEEVNNTFA
+301 KEETNNTFA
-310 TISELDNY
+310 TLSELNNY
-318 ITSAECEAT
+318 ITSAECETT
-327 YMPLTERANLQDKLV
+327 YMPLTERNNLQDKLV
-342 SGFNIATINEQSLL
+342 SGFNIATINETSLL

-365 EKTTYESDKLNIP
+365 EKATYESDKLNIP
-378 TKLSVLNGDTVYL
+378 TKLKTSDNLILL
-391 NHNDTT
+391 NHNDTS
-397 LPSSSVAFARI
+397 LPSSSIAVSMI
-408 NNKPIVANSLLDL
+408 NGKKIVADSNTTL
-421 PTINFAVSEPL
+421 PTFNIEVAEPL
-432 TIDLPTTSGTN
+432 NIFLPNTSGVDASKFT
-443 ATIFEEMIQ
+443 EMID
-452 DPNSPMRTIVHIL
+452 DPNSPMRTIVEVP
-465 YNDKD
+465 YNDKT

-477 YDNTTYTFILTC
+477 YDNTTYNFILTC

-494 INNKETFVI
+494 INGQETFVI

>member
-30 VYVYFDNV
+30 VYVYFDNL

-44 DFSFLKNGETESIYR
+44 DFSFLKNGQTESIYR
-59 VGTKVRTCI
+59 VGTKVRTKI

-102 LKISASAYYTSGEK
+102 LHISASAYYTSGEQ
-116 KVALTLGEILVNVEN
+116 KVVLTLGEILVNVEN
-131 SSVKVSTSI
+131 SSVKI
-140 TESDFAYLK
+140 TTTITDSEYSYLK
-149 GIIATMEAL
+149 GIITTMEAL

-165 YVATLPPATNF
+165 YVATLPSATNF

-189 IRFYKVADDTFSLLA
+189 IQFYKVANDTFSLLA
-204 YPSSVVANVST
+204 YPSSVSANVST

-227 GNTTYKVAG
+227 GNAIYKVAG

-280 LENGQKIKLG
+280 LEKGVKIKLG
-290 STQIDLSNYYT
+290 STSIDLSNYYT
-301 KEEVNNTFA
+301 KEETNNTFA
-310 TISELDNY
+310 TLTELNNY
-318 ITSAECEAT
+318 ITSAECETT
-327 YMPLTERANLQDKLV
+327 YMPLTERNNLQDKLV
-342 SGFNIATINEQSLL
+342 SGFNIATINETSLL
-356 AQNKNFDLV
+356 AQNKNFSLV
-365 EKTTYESDKLNIP
+365 ETATYESDKLNIP
-378 TKLSVLNGDTVYL
+378 TKLKTSDNLILL
-391 NHNDTT
+391 NHNDTS
-397 LPSSSVAFARI
+397 LPSSSIAVSMI
-408 NNKPIVANSLLDL
+408 NGKKIVADSNTTL
-421 PTINFAVSEPL
+421 PTFNIEVAEPL
-432 TIDLPTTSGTN
+432 NIFLPNTSGVDASKFT
-443 ATIFEEMIQ
+443 EMID
-452 DPNSPMRTIVHIL
+452 DPNSPMRTIVEVP
-465 YNDKD
+465 YNDKT

-477 YDNTTYTFILTC
+477 YDNTTYNFILTC

-494 INNKETFVI
+494 VNGQETFVI

>member
-30 VYVYFDNV
+30 VYVYFDNL

-44 DFSFLKNGETESIYR
+44 DFSFLKNGQTESIYR
-59 VGTKVRTCI
+59 VGTKVRTKI

-102 LKISASAYYTSGEK
+102 LHISASAYYTSGEQ
-116 KVALTLGEILVNVEN
+116 KVVLTLGEILVNVEN
-131 SSVKVSTSI
+131 SSVKI
-140 TESDFAYLK
+140 TTTITDSEYSYLK
-149 GIIATMEAL
+149 GIISTMEAL

-165 YVATLPPATNF
+165 YVATLPSATNF

-189 IRFYKVADDTFSLLA
+189 IQFYKVANDTFSLLA
-204 YPSSVVANVST
+204 YPSSVSANVST

-227 GNTTYKVAG
+227 GNAIYKVAG

-261 VNEGVLYLVG
+261 INEGVLYLVG

-280 LENGQKIKLG
+280 LEKGVKIKLG
-290 STQIDLSNYYT
+290 STSIDLSNYYT
-301 KEEVNNTFA
+301 KEETNNTFA
-310 TISELDNY
+310 TLTELANY
-318 ITSAECEAT
+318 ITSAECEMT
-327 YMPLTERANLQDKLV
+327 YIPQTERNNLQDKLV
-342 SGFNIATINEQSLL
+342 SGFNIATINETSLL
-356 AQNKNFDLV
+356 AQNKNFSLV
-365 EKTTYESDKLNIP
+365 ETATYESDKLNIP
-378 TKLSVLNGDTVYL
+378 TKLKTSDNLILL
-391 NHNDTT
+391 NHNDTS
-397 LPSSSVAFARI
+397 LPSSSIAVSMI
-408 NNKPIVANSLLDL
+408 NGKKIVADSNTTL
-421 PTINFAVSEPL
+421 PTFNIEVAEPL
-432 TIDLPTTSGTN
+432 NIFLPNTSGVDASKFT
-443 ATIFEEMIQ
+443 EMID
-452 DPNSPMRTIVHIL
+452 DPNSPMRTIVEVP
-465 YNDKD
+465 YNDKT

-477 YDNTTYTFILTC
+477 YDNTTYNFILTC

-494 INNKETFVI
+494 INSQETFVI
-503 HTLKV
+503 HTLKI

>member
-30 VYVYFDNV
+30 VYVYFDNL

-44 DFSFLKNGETESIYR
+44 DFSFLKNGQTESIYR
-59 VGTKVRTCI
+59 VGTKVRTKI

-102 LKISASAYYTSGEK
+102 LHISASAYYTSGEQ
-116 KVALTLGEILVNVEN
+116 KVVLTLGEILVNVEN
-131 SSVKVSTSI
+131 SSVKI
-140 TESDFAYLK
+140 TTTITDSEYSYLK
-149 GIIATMEAL
+149 GIITTMEAL

-165 YVATLPPATNF
+165 YVATLPSVSNF

-189 IRFYKVADDTFSLLA
+189 IQFYKVANDTFSLLA
-204 YPSSVVANVST
+204 YPSSVSANVST

-227 GNTTYKVAG
+227 GNAIYKVAG

-245 KVYQNSAEV
+245 KVYQNSCEV

-280 LENGQKIKLG
+280 LEKGVKIKLG
-290 STQIDLSNYYT
+290 STSIDLSNYYT
-301 KEEVNNTFA
+301 KEETNNTFA
-310 TISELDNY
+310 TLTELANY
-318 ITSAECEAT
+318 ITSAECETT
-327 YMPLTERANLQDKLV
+327 YMPLTERNNLQDKLV

-356 AQNKNFDLV
+356 AQNKNFSLV
-365 EKTTYESDKLNIP
+365 ETATYESDKLNIP
-378 TKLSVLNGDTVYL
+378 TKLKTSDNLILL
-391 NHNDTT
+391 NHNDTS
-397 LPSSSVAFARI
+397 LPSSSIAVSMI
-408 NNKPIVANSLLDL
+408 NGKKIVADSNTTL
-421 PTINFAVSEPL
+421 PTFNIEVAEPL
-432 TIDLPTTSGTN
+432 NIFLPNTSGVDASKFT
-443 ATIFEEMIQ
+443 EMID
-452 DPNSPMRTIVHIL
+452 DPNSPMRTIVEVP
-465 YNDKD
+465 YNDKT

-494 INNKETFVI
+494 VNGQETFVI

>member
-6 DELGILRELV
+6 DEQGILRELV

-30 VYVYFDNV
+30 VYVYFDNL

-44 DFSFLKNGETESIYR
+44 DFSFLKNGQTESIYR
-59 VGTKVRTCI
+59 VGTKVRTKI

-102 LKISASAYYTSGEK
+102 LHISASAYYTSGEQ
-116 KVALTLGEILVNVEN
+116 KVVLTLGEILVNVEN
-131 SSVKVSTSI
+131 SSVKI
-140 TESDFAYLK
+140 TTTITDSEYSYLK
-149 GIIATMEAL
+149 GIISTMEAL

-165 YVATLPPATNF
+165 YVATLPSATNF

-189 IRFYKVADDTFSLLA
+189 IQFYKVANDTFSLLA
-204 YPSSVVANVST
+204 YPSSVSANVST

-227 GNTTYKVAG
+227 GNAIYKVAG

-261 VNEGVLYLVG
+261 INEGVLYLVG
-271 TTSPYDIYI
+271 TQSPYDIYI
-280 LENGQKIKLG
+280 LEKGVKIKLG
-290 STQIDLSNYYT
+290 STSIDLSNYYT
-301 KEEVNNTFA
+301 KEEANNTFA
-310 TISELDNY
+310 TLSALNNY
-318 ITSAECEAT
+318 ITSAECETT
-327 YMPLTERANLQDKLV
+327 YMPLTERNNLQDKLV
-342 SGFNIATINEQSLL
+342 SGFNIATINETSLL

-365 EKTTYESDKLNIP
+365 EKATYESDKLNIP
-378 TKLSVLNGDTVYL
+378 TKLKTSDNLILL
-391 NHNDTT
+391 NHNDTS
-397 LPSSSVAFARI
+397 LPSSSIAVSMI
-408 NNKPIVANSLLDL
+408 NGKKIVADSNTTL
-421 PTINFAVSEPL
+421 PTFNIQVAEPL
-432 TIDLPTTSGTN
+432 NIFLPNTSGVDASKFT
-443 ATIFEEMIQ
+443 EMID
-452 DPNSPMRTIVHIL
+452 DPNSPMRTIVEVL
-465 YNDKD
+465 YNDKT

-494 INNKETFVI
+494 VNGQETFVI

-508 SKENGAYNM
+508 SKENGAYNI

>member
-30 VYVYFDNV
+30 VYVYFDNL

-44 DFSFLKNGETESIYR
+44 DFSFLKNGQTESIYR
-59 VGTKVRTCI
+59 VGTKVRTKI

-102 LKISASAYYTSGEK
+102 LHISASAYYTSGEQ
-116 KVALTLGEILVNVEN
+116 KVVLTLGEILVNVEN
-131 SSVKVSTSI
+131 SSVKI
-140 TESDFAYLK
+140 TTTITDSEYSYLK
-149 GIIATMEAL
+149 GIISTMEAL

-165 YVATLPPATNF
+165 YVATLPSATNF

-189 IRFYKVADDTFSLLA
+189 IQFYKVANDTFSLLA
-204 YPSSVVANVST
+204 YPSSVSANVST

-227 GNTTYKVAG
+227 GNAIYKVAG

-245 KVYQNSAEV
+245 KVYQNSCEV

-261 VNEGVLYLVG
+261 INEGVLYLVG
-271 TTSPYDIYI
+271 TQSPYDIYI
-280 LENGQKIKLG
+280 LEKGVKIKLG
-290 STQIDLSNYYT
+290 STSIDLSNYYT
-301 KEEVNNTFA
+301 KEETNNTFA
-310 TISELDNY
+310 TLTELANY
-318 ITSAECEAT
+318 ITSAECETT
-327 YMPLTERANLQDKLV
+327 YMPLTERNNLQDKLV
-342 SGFNIATINEQSLL
+342 SGFNIATINETSLL
-356 AQNKNFDLV
+356 AQNKNFSLV
-365 EKTTYESDKLNIP
+365 ETATYESDKLNIP
-378 TKLSVLNGDTVYL
+378 TKLKTSDNLILL
-391 NHNDTT
+391 NHNDTS
-397 LPSSSVAFARI
+397 LPSSSIAVSMI
-408 NNKPIVANSLLDL
+408 NGKKIVADSNTTL
-421 PTINFAVSEPL
+421 PTFNIQVAEPL
-432 TIDLPTTSGTN
+432 NIFLPNTSGVD
-443 ATIFEEMIQ
+443 ASKFEEMIQ
-452 DPNSPMRTIVHIL
+452 DPNSPMRTIVEVL
-465 YNDKD
+465 YNDKT

-494 INNKETFVI
+494 VNGQETFVI

-508 SKENGAYNM
+508 SKENGAYNI

>member
-30 VYVYFDNV
+30 VYVYFDNL

-44 DFSFLKNGETESIYR
+44 DFSFLKNGQTESIYR
-59 VGTKVRTCI
+59 VGTKVRTKI

-102 LKISASAYYTSGEK
+102 LHISASAYYTSGEQ
-116 KVALTLGEILVNVEN
+116 KVVLTLGEILVNVEN
-131 SSVKVSTSI
+131 SSVKI
-140 TESDFAYLK
+140 TTTITDSEYSYLK
-149 GIIATMEAL
+149 GIITTMEAL

-165 YVATLPPATNF
+165 YVATLPSATNF

-189 IRFYKVADDTFSLLA
+189 IQFYKVAGDTFSLLA
-204 YPSSVVANVST
+204 YPSSVSANVST

-227 GNTTYKVAG
+227 GNAIYKVAG

-261 VNEGVLYLVG
+261 INEGVLYLVG
-271 TTSPYDIYI
+271 TQSPYDIYI
-280 LENGQKIKLG
+280 LEKGVKIKLG
-290 STQIDLSNYYT
+290 STSIDLSNYYT
-301 KEEVNNTFA
+301 KEETNNTFA
-310 TISELDNY
+310 TLSALNNY
-318 ITSAECEAT
+318 ITSAECETT
-327 YMPLTERANLQDKLV
+327 YMPLTERNNLQDKLV
-342 SGFNIATINEQSLL
+342 SGFNIATINETSLL

-365 EKTTYESDKLNIP
+365 EKATYESDKLNIP
-378 TKLSVLNGDTVYL
+378 TKLKTSDNLILL
-391 NHNDTT
+391 NHNDTS
-397 LPSSSVAFARI
+397 LPSSSIAVSMI
-408 NNKPIVANSLLDL
+408 NGKKIVADSNTTL
-421 PTINFAVSEPL
+421 PTFNIEVAEPL
-432 TIDLPTTSGTN
+432 NIFLPNTSGVDASKFT
-443 ATIFEEMIQ
+443 EMID
-452 DPNSPMRTIVHIL
+452 DPNSPMRTIVEVL
-465 YNDKD
+465 YNDKT

-494 INNKETFVI
+494 INSQETFVI
-503 HTLKV
+503 HTLKI

>member
-30 VYVYFDNV
+30 VYVYFDNL

-44 DFSFLKNGETESIYR
+44 DFSFLKNGQTESIYR

-102 LKISASAYYTSGEK
+102 LHISASAYYTSGEQ
-116 KVALTLGEILVNVEN
+116 KVVLTLGEILVNVEN
-131 SSVKVSTSI
+131 SSVKI
-140 TESDFAYLK
+140 TTTITDSEYSYLK
-149 GIIATMEAL
+149 GIISTMEAL

-165 YVATLPPATNF
+165 YVATLPNVSNF

-189 IRFYKVADDTFSLLA
+189 IQFYKVANDTFSLLA
-204 YPSSVVANVST
+204 YPSSVSANVST

-227 GNTTYKVAG
+227 GNAIYKVAG

-261 VNEGVLYLVG
+261 INEGVLYLVG
-271 TTSPYDIYI
+271 TQSPYDIYI
-280 LENGQKIKLG
+280 LENGVKIKLG
-290 STQIDLSNYYT
+290 STSIDLSNYYT
-301 KEEVNNTFA
+301 KEEANNTFA
-310 TISELDNY
+310 TLSALNNY
-318 ITSAECEAT
+318 ITSAECETT
-327 YMPLTERANLQDKLV
+327 YMPLTERNNLQDKLV
-342 SGFNIATINEQSLL
+342 SGFNIATINETSLL

-365 EKTTYESDKLNIP
+365 EKATYESDKLNIP
-378 TKLSVLNGDTVYL
+378 TKLKTSDNLILL
-391 NHNDTT
+391 NHNDTS
-397 LPSSSVAFARI
+397 LPSSSIAVSMI
-408 NNKPIVANSLLDL
+408 NGKKIVADSNTTL
-421 PTINFAVSEPL
+421 PTFNIEVAEPL
-432 TIDLPTTSGTN
+432 NIFLPNTSGVDASKFT
-443 ATIFEEMIQ
+443 EMID
-452 DPNSPMRTIVHIL
+452 DPNSPMRTIVEVP
-465 YNDKD
+465 YNDKT

-494 INNKETFVI
+494 INGQETFVI

-508 SKENGAYNM
+508 SKENGAYNI

>member
-30 VYVYFDNV
+30 VYVYFDNL

-59 VGTKVRTCI
+59 VGTKVRTKI

-102 LKISASAYYTSGEK
+102 LHISASAYYTSGEQ
-116 KVALTLGEILVNVEN
+116 KVVLTLGEILVNVEN
-131 SSVKVSTSI
+131 SSVKI
-140 TESDFAYLK
+140 TTTITDSEYSYLK
-149 GIIATMEAL
+149 GIITTMEAL

-165 YVATLPPATNF
+165 YVATLPSATNF

-189 IRFYKVADDTFSLLA
+189 IQFYKVANDTFSLLA
-204 YPSSVVANVST
+204 YPSSVSANVTTSF
-215 AVDTPD
+215 DTPD

-227 GNTTYKVAG
+227 GNAIYKVAG
-236 PNYVLQQIA
+236 PNFVLQQIA
-245 KVYQNSAEV
+245 KIYQNSCEV
-254 VSSVDDV
+254 VSSVDNV
-261 VNEGVLYLVG
+261 INEGVIYLVG

-301 KEEVNNTFA
+301 KEEANNTFA
-310 TISELDNY
+310 PLTELNNY
-318 ITSAECEAT
+318 ITSAECATT
-327 YMPLTERANLQDKLV
+327 YMPLTERNNLQDKLV
-342 SGFNIATINEQSLL
+342 SGFNIATINETSLL

-378 TKLSVLNGDTVYL
+378 TKLKTSDNLILL
-391 NHNDTT
+391 NHNDTS
-397 LPSSSVAFARI
+397 LPSSSIAVSMI
-408 NNKPIVANSLLDL
+408 NGKKIVADSNTAL
-421 PTINFAVSEPL
+421 PTFNIEVAEPL
-432 TIDLPTTSGTN
+432 TINLPNTSGTN
-443 ATIFEEMIQ
+443 ATIFDEMIQ

-517 TTKYINL
+517 TTKFINL

>member
-30 VYVYFDNV
+30 VYVYFDNL

-44 DFSFLKNGETESIYR
+44 DFSFLKNGQTESIYR
-59 VGTKVRTCI
+59 VGTKVRTKI

-102 LKISASAYYTSGEK
+102 LHISASAYYTSGEQ
-116 KVALTLGEILVNVEN
+116 KVVLTLGEILVNVEN
-131 SSVKVSTSI
+131 SSVKI
-140 TESDFAYLK
+140 TTTITDSEYSYLK
-149 GIIATMEAL
+149 GIISTMEAL

-165 YVATLPPATNF
+165 YVATLPSATNF

-189 IRFYKVADDTFSLLA
+189 IQFYKVANDTFSLLA
-204 YPSSVVANVST
+204 YPSSVSANVST

-227 GNTTYKVAG
+227 GNAIYKVAG

-261 VNEGVLYLVG
+261 INEGVLYLVG

-280 LENGQKIKLG
+280 LEKGVKIKLG
-290 STQIDLSNYYT
+290 STSIDLSNYYT
-301 KEEVNNTFA
+301 KEETNNTFA
-310 TISELDNY
+310 TRSELANY
-318 ITSAECEAT
+318 ITSAECETT
-327 YMPLTERANLQDKLV
+327 YMPLTERNNLQDKLV
-342 SGFNIATINEQSLL
+342 SGFNIATINETSLL

-365 EKTTYESDKLNIP
+365 EKATYESDKLNIP
-378 TKLSVLNGDTVYL
+378 TKLKTSDNLILL
-391 NHNDTT
+391 NHNDTS
-397 LPSSSVAFARI
+397 LPSSSIAVSMI
-408 NNKPIVANSLLDL
+408 NGKKIVADSNTTL
-421 PTINFAVSEPL
+421 PSFNIQVAEPL
-432 TIDLPTTSGTN
+432 NIFLPNTSGVDASKFT
-443 ATIFEEMIQ
+443 EMID
-452 DPNSPMRTIVHIL
+452 DPNSPMRTIVEVP
-465 YNDKD
+465 YNDKT

-477 YDNTTYTFILTC
+477 YDNTTYNFILTC

-494 INNKETFVI
+494 INGQETFVI

>member
-30 VYVYFDNV
+30 VYVYFDNL

-44 DFSFLKNGETESIYR
+44 DFSFLKNGQTESIYR
-59 VGTKVRTCI
+59 VGTKVRTKI

-102 LKISASAYYTSGEK
+102 LHISASAYYTSGEQ
-116 KVALTLGEILVNVEN
+116 KVVLTLGEILVNVEN
-131 SSVKVSTSI
+131 SSVKI
-140 TESDFAYLK
+140 TTTITDSEYSYLK
-149 GIIATMEAL
+149 GIITTMEAL

-165 YVATLPPATNF
+165 YVATLPSATNF

-189 IRFYKVADDTFSLLA
+189 IQFYKVANDTFSLLA
-204 YPSSVVANVST
+204 YPSSVSANVST

-227 GNTTYKVAG
+227 GNAIYKVAG

-261 VNEGVLYLVG
+261 INEGVLYLVG

-280 LENGQKIKLG
+280 LEKGVKIKLG
-290 STQIDLSNYYT
+290 STSIDLSNYYT
-301 KEEVNNTFA
+301 KEETNNTFA
-310 TISELDNY
+310 TRSELANY
-318 ITSAECEAT
+318 ITSAECETT
-327 YMPLTERANLQDKLV
+327 YMPLTERNNLQDKLV
-342 SGFNIATINEQSLL
+342 SGFNIATINETSLL
-356 AQNKNFDLV
+356 AQNKNFSLV
-365 EKTTYESDKLNIP
+365 ETATYESDKLNIP
-378 TKLSVLNGDTVYL
+378 TKLKTSDNLILL
-391 NHNDTT
+391 NHNDTS
-397 LPSSSVAFARI
+397 LPSSSIAVSMI
-408 NNKPIVANSLLDL
+408 NGKKIVADSNTTL
-421 PTINFAVSEPL
+421 PTFNIEVAEPL
-432 TIDLPTTSGTN
+432 NIFLPNTSGVDASKFT
-443 ATIFEEMIQ
+443 EMID
-452 DPNSPMRTIVHIL
+452 DPNSPMRTIVEVP
-465 YNDKD
+465 YNDKT

-477 YDNTTYTFILTC
+477 YDNTTYNFILTC

-494 INNKETFVI
+494 INGQETFVI